1 MVLFQQEL
9 SFFAFNPA
17 NIHTI
22 RYNVFN
28 LIKWGFSYSDLKNM
42 PLDEFYE
49 YIKLY
54 NEEIERKNRE
64 VDRLNEPVIQERKKT
79 IGEIL
84 PGASKL

>member
-1 MVLFQQEL
+1 
-9 SFFAFNPA
+9 
-17 NIHTI
+17 
-22 RYNVFN
+22 
-28 LIKWGFSYSDLKNM
+28 M